1 METLKSANDEFEFSK
16 ITLSSPMN
24 LNSGNYFIKYYLGET
39 PLYIQPPKCSIKQG
53 IIKGNKRMYC
63 DLMFTN
69 ENDDFLRWLE
79 NLENYTQKYIYKNR
93 EQWFETELDENDI
106 ENSFTPPLK
115 PYRSGKYYILRVSI
129 PAPLGK
135 SNLKIFDEYEN
146 PIEIDA
152 IKENDKVMTALE
164 FQGIKCSPRSFQME
178 IELKQLLVLKQN
190 DIFEKCILKPSLRP
204 PVSLEE
210 PQEIQDNNNDVV
222 DESIAI
228 TVDTDDN
235 VRNELKNEIT
245 NEIGE
250 NNIQMNISENEGP
263 EHAEEVEENPE
274 SEESNTIQEEPI
286 NESEN
291 KDVLTEIYS
300 NVEDELME
308 EPQNTEP
315 VEVDFPL
322 EEISDETISLKNR
335 NDIYYNMYR
344 DALKKAKEAKEVALS
359 AYLEAKHIKN
369 TYMLEDMEYESD
381 LEEESITSMGEEIIE
396 E

>member
-204 PVSLEE
+204 HVSLEE
-210 PQEIQDNNNDVV
+210 PQESFTTVEDNNDVV
-222 DESIAI
+222 DESIALV
-228 TVDTDDN
+228 VDTDEN
-235 VRNELKNEIT
+235 VRSEAKDEII

-250 NNIQMNISENEGP
+250 HNIEMNISENEGQG
-263 EHAEEVEENPE
+263 HTEVEENTE
-274 SEESNTIQEEPI
+274 SEESKSIQVEAQ
-286 NESEN
+286 N
-291 KDVLTEIYS
+291 KDELTEIYS
-300 NVEDELME
+300 SVEDETME
-308 EPQNTEP
+308 EPEP

-381 LEEESITSMGEEIIE
+381 LEEESITSMGEEVIE

>member
-210 PQEIQDNNNDVV
+210 PQESFTTVEDNNDVV
-222 DESIAI
+222 DESIALV
-228 TVDTDDN
+228 VDTDGN
-235 VRNELKNEIT
+235 VRSEAKDEII

-250 NNIQMNISENEGP
+250 HNIEMNISENEGQG
-263 EHAEEVEENPE
+263 HTEVEENTE
-274 SEESNTIQEEPI
+274 SEESKSIQVEAQ
-286 NESEN
+286 N
-291 KDVLTEIYS
+291 KDELTEIYS
-300 NVEDELME
+300 SVEDETME
-308 EPQNTEP
+308 EPEP

-381 LEEESITSMGEEIIE
+381 LEEESITSMGEEVIE

>member
-204 PVSLEE
+204 PVSLDE
-210 PQEIQDNNNDVV
+210 PQESFTTVEDNNDVV
-222 DESIAI
+222 DESIALV
-228 TVDTDDN
+228 VDTDEN
-235 VRNELKNEIT
+235 VRSEVENEMI

-250 NNIQMNISENEGP
+250 NNIQMNISENVGP
-263 EHAEEVEENPE
+263 EHAEVEGNPE
-274 SEESNTIQEEPI
+274 SEESSSTQVEA
-286 NESEN
+286 EN
-291 KDVLTEIYS
+291 KDELTEIYS
-300 NVEDELME
+300 SVEDEMME
-308 EPQNTEP
+308 EPEP

-381 LEEESITSMGEEIIE
+381 LEEESITSMGEEVIE